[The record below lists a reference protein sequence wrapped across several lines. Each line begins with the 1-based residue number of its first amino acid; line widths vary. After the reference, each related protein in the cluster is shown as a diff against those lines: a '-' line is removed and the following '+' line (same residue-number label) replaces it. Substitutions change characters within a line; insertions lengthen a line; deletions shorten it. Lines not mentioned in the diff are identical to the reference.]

1 MESRGSY
8 EAILNEVDDQI
19 DWMIENYRMSG
30 WLQQALRNARDRDPV
45 DSLNDLEI
53 LASLRKRR
61 ANAQIGRSLFRET
74 TLEHDTDKPMQL

>member
-1 MESRGSY
+1 MESRCSY

-19 DWMIENYRMSG
+19 DWMLENHRMSG

-45 DSLNDLEI
+45 DILNDLEI
-53 LASLRKRR
+53 LAYLKRR

-74 TLEHDTDKPMQL
+74 TLKSDTDTPMQL